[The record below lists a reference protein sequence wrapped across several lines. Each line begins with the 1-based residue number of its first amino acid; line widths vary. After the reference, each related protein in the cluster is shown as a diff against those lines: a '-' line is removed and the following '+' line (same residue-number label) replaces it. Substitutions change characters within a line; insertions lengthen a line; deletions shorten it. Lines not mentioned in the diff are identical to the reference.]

1 MNLYF
6 TNNSGGQILRS
17 SSSSYS
23 NKINL
28 IRIDNKKKDIN
39 LMTDTA
45 SDQKPKV
52 RCLIS
57 NHFTHFQGRTEKE
70 CE

>member
-1 MNLYF
+1 
-6 TNNSGGQILRS
+6 
-17 SSSSYS
+17 
-23 NKINL
+23 
-28 IRIDNKKKDIN
+28 
-39 LMTDTA
+39 MTDTA

-57 NHFTHFQGRTEKE
+57 NHFIYFQGRTEKE